1 MPVLQPRPS
10 REFLFRGNAVA
21 AGGFLTKRDGK
32 PVEQDPNVVTTHGES
47 SIPLVG
53 GVSRSKVQPELANP
67 EFISYGPCET
77 FVWGRHVGDKTVT
90 TLMATVA
97 NVRLTTSP
105 SEGDKAPGVRS
116 ITFAADHFS
125 IEVESTHPQ
134 KGQPSF
140 VIKTT
145 EAAGM
150 TIHQART
157 EGPDVLT
164 PVALDFDEQLISL
177 ATMEQMDN
185 EFLKNRQFFDDH
197 APRFYTRT
205 KLVFGK
211 HKLPRTPQGYF
222 LGSIVKQIRLGDTV
236 IPGNSLTTP
245 GFGTISFGLIVADDF
260 SRRISMAHVR
270 MGSDPGGKGD
280 FSGVET
286 NGIWK

>member
-1 MPVLQPRPS
+1 MPVLQPRPP

-21 AGGFLTKRDGK
+21 AGGFLTKRNGK

-47 SIPLVG
+47 SLPLIG

-90 TLMATVA
+90 TLTATVA

-140 VIKTT
+140 VIKKA
-145 EAAGM
+145 EAGAL
-150 TIHQART
+150 TIHHART
-157 EGPDVLT
+157 EGPDTLT
-164 PVALDFDEQLISL
+164 PVVLDFDERLISL
-177 ATMEQMDN
+177 TTMDEMDSA
-185 EFLKNRQFFDDH
+185 FLKDRQFFDDH
-197 APRFYTRT
+197 APRFSTRT

-222 LGSIVKQIRLGDTV
+222 LGSFVRQIRLGDQV

-260 SRRISMAHVR
+260 SRRLSMAHVR
-270 MGSDPGGKGD
+270 MGSDPGADGD
-280 FSGVET
+280 LSGVET

>member
-1 MPVLQPRPS
+1 MPVLQPQNP

-21 AGGFLTKRDGK
+21 AGVFLTKRNGQ
-32 PVEQDPNVVTTHGES
+32 PVAPDPNVATTHGES
-47 SIPLVG
+47 CLPLVG
-53 GVSRSKVQPELANP
+53 GVSRSRVQPTFATP
-67 EFISYGPCET
+67 EFFSYGPCET
-77 FVWGRHVGDKTVT
+77 FVWGRHVGDMTAT

-105 SEGDKAPGVRS
+105 SEDDDAPGIRS
-116 ITFAADHFS
+116 TTFVADHFS

-140 VIKTT
+140 AIKKP

-150 TIHQART
+150 AIIQTRT
-157 EGPDVLT
+157 EGPDVVT
-164 PVALDFDEQLISL
+164 PVELEFDEPLMSL
-177 ATMEQMDN
+177 QTMERLDN
-185 EFLKNRQFFDDH
+185 EFLRNRKFFDDH
-197 APRFYTRT
+197 APRYYTRP

-211 HKLPRTPQGYF
+211 HKLPRTPQRYF
-222 LGSIVKQIRLGDTV
+222 LGSIVRQILLGGKP
-236 IPGNSLTTP
+236 IPGNSLVIP
-245 GFGTISFGLIVADDF
+245 GFGTISFGLFLVDEY

-270 MGSDPGGKGD
+270 MGSETGADGD